1 MEDFFDIS
9 KSFAKQDSTIGV
21 VSANIPAGDR
31 NIYYYPVRFLYGR
44 V

>member
-1 MEDFFDIS
+1 MEDFVDIS
-9 KSFAKQDSTIGV
+9 KSFARQDSTIGV
-21 VSANIPAGDR
+21 VANIPVVLR